1 MSGLDQAAGP
11 RRPAPVAPWSSRPAP
26 AVEALFPHRADSL
39 GHVIE
44 SGRPRLR
51 RRYGRWRLV
60 RLSPVILT
68 VVIASLAYAT
78 PPEMAFSRLLPAA
91 PALAAA
97 MWPVLPTVLLGTVCL
112 LLMIGLSLVF
122 PDLGTW
128 WTAAGIIAVTVA
140 AAYGSHVRLQRERTL
155 FQVRLVAEAAQ
166 QVVLSPMPRRF
177 GNVEIESLYLA
188 AAAEARIGGDFYEVV
203 DTPYGVRLLIGDVR
217 GKGLPAVGA
226 AAAIVNAFREAAYGE
241 ADMVDIAR
249 RLDASSA
256 RYNAAFPPDGPMER
270 FATALLVEIRPEG
283 GRIDILNCGHPPPL
297 LLHRGELRALESPTP
312 SPLLSLAELIGDHY
326 EVDTF
331 TCAPGDTLL
340 LYTDGIAEARAR
352 DGEFFPLSAW
362 MRRQPPTPPGE
373 LLAALHRDLVRYSR
387 GRLEDDVAALAVRL
401 SPP

>member
-1 MSGLDQAAGP
+1 M
-11 RRPAPVAPWSSRPAP
+11 
-26 AVEALFPHRADSL
+26 
-39 GHVIE
+39 
-44 SGRPRLR
+44 
-51 RRYGRWRLV
+51 

-155 FQVRLVAEAAQ
+155 FQVRLVADAAQ

-177 GNVEIESLYLA
+177 RNIEIESLYLA

-241 ADMVDIAR
+241 SDLVDVAR
-249 RLDASSA
+249 RLDASSS
-256 RYNAAFPPDGPMER
+256 RYNAAYPPDGSMER
-270 FATALLVEIRPEG
+270 FATALLVEIPHEG
-283 GRIDILNCGHPPPL
+283 KRIDILNCGHPPPML
-297 LLHRGELRALESPTP
+297 LNRSKLRVLESVTP
-312 SPLLSLAELIGDHY
+312 SPLLSLADLIGDHY
-326 EVDTF
+326 NVDTF
-331 TCAPGDTLL
+331 DFAPGDLLL
-340 LYTDGIAEARAR
+340 LYTDGITEARAR
-352 DGEFFPLSAW
+352 NGEFFPLATW
-362 MRRQPPTPPGE
+362 MRRQPPTPPRE
-373 LLAALHRDLVRYSR
+373 LLTALHRDLLRYSR
-387 GRLEDDVAALAVRL
+387 GSLDDDVAALAVRL
-401 SPP
+401 REP

>member
-1 MSGLDQAAGP
+1 M
-11 RRPAPVAPWSSRPAP
+11 
-26 AVEALFPHRADSL
+26 
-39 GHVIE
+39 
-44 SGRPRLR
+44 
-51 RRYGRWRLV
+51 

-112 LLMIGLSLVF
+112 FLMIGLGLVF

-155 FQVRLVAEAAQ
+155 FQVRLVADAAQ

-177 GNVEIESLYLA
+177 GSIAIESLYLA

-203 DTPYGVRLLIGDVR
+203 DTPFGVRLLIGDVR

-226 AAAIVNAFREAAYGE
+226 AAAIVNAFREAAYDEG
-241 ADMVDIAR
+241 DMVDIAR
-249 RLDASSA
+249 RLDASST
-256 RYNAAFPPDGPMER
+256 RYNAAFPPEGPMER
-270 FATALLVEIRPEG
+270 FATALLVEIPHGG
-283 GRIDILNCGHPPPL
+283 GRIDVLNCGHPPPL
-297 LLHRGELRALESPTP
+297 LLHRGKVRVLESVTP
-312 SPLLSLAELIGDHY
+312 SPLLSLAELIGERY
-326 EVDTF
+326 TVDTF
-331 TCAPGDTLL
+331 AFAPGDLLL

-352 DGEFFPLSAW
+352 DGEFFPLAAW
-362 MRRQPPTPPGE
+362 MHQQPPTPPRE

-387 GRLEDDVAALAVRL
+387 GRLDDDIAALAVRL
-401 SPP
+401 YES

>member
-1 MSGLDQAAGP
+1 M
-11 RRPAPVAPWSSRPAP
+11 
-26 AVEALFPHRADSL
+26 
-39 GHVIE
+39 IE

-51 RRYGRWRLV
+51 RRPGPGRLV

-112 LLMIGLSLVF
+112 FLMIGLGLVF

-155 FQVRLVAEAAQ
+155 FQVRLVADAAQ
-166 QVVLSPMPRRF
+166 QVVLSPMPHRVR
-177 GNVEIESLYLA
+177 NIEIESLYLA
-188 AAAEARIGGDFYEVV
+188 AAAEASIGGDFYEVV

-241 ADMVDIAR
+241 ADLVNIAR
-249 RLDASSA
+249 RLDTSST

-270 FATALLVEIRPEG
+270 FATALLAEIPREG
-283 GRIDILNCGHPPPL
+283 RRIDILNCGHPPPL
-297 LLHRGELRALESPTP
+297 LLTRKKLRVLEAATP
-312 SPLLSLAELIGDHY
+312 SPLLSLAGLIGDHY
-326 EVDTF
+326 SVDTF
-331 TCAPGDTLL
+331 DFAPGDLLL

-352 DGEFFPLSAW
+352 DGEFFPLAAW
-362 MRRQPPTPPGE
+362 MRGQPPTPPRE
-373 LLAALHRDLVRYSR
+373 LLTALHRDLLRYSR
-387 GRLEDDVAALAVRL
+387 GRLDDDIAALAVRL
-401 SPP
+401 GEP

>member
-1 MSGLDQAAGP
+1 M
-11 RRPAPVAPWSSRPAP
+11 
-26 AVEALFPHRADSL
+26 
-39 GHVIE
+39 IE
-44 SGRPRLR
+44 SGRPQLR
-51 RRYGRWRLV
+51 RRYGRGRLV

-68 VVIASLAYAT
+68 VVIASLAYTT

-112 LLMIGLSLVF
+112 FLMIGLSLVF

-155 FQVRLVAEAAQ
+155 FQVRLVADVAQ

-226 AAAIVNAFREAAYGE
+226 AAAIVNAFREAAYAE
-241 ADMVDIAR
+241 TDMVNVAR
-249 RLDASSA
+249 RLDASCT
-256 RYNAAFPPDGPMER
+256 RYNAAFPPDGTMER
-270 FATALLVEIRPEG
+270 FATALLAEIPHEG
-283 GRIDILNCGHPPPL
+283 RRIDILNCGHPPPL
-297 LLHRGELRALESPTP
+297 LLNRKNLRVLESAIP
-312 SPLLSLAELIGDHY
+312 SPLLNLAELIGDHY
-326 EVDTF
+326 TIDTF
-331 TCAPGDTLL
+331 DFAPGDLLL

-352 DGEFFPLSAW
+352 DGEFFPLAAW
-362 MRRQPPTPPGE
+362 MCRQPLTPPRE
-373 LLAALHRDLVRYSR
+373 LLTALHRDLLRHCK
-387 GRLEDDVAALAVRL
+387 GRLDDDIAALAVRL
-401 SPP
+401 GRP

>member
-1 MSGLDQAAGP
+1 M
-11 RRPAPVAPWSSRPAP
+11 
-26 AVEALFPHRADSL
+26 
-39 GHVIE
+39 
-44 SGRPRLR
+44 
-51 RRYGRWRLV
+51 

-68 VVIASLAYAT
+68 VVIASLAYNT

-112 LLMIGLSLVF
+112 ILMIGLSFVF

-155 FQVRLVAEAAQ
+155 FQVRLVADAAQ
-166 QVVLSPMPRRF
+166 QVVLSPLPRRF
-177 GNVEIESLYLA
+177 GGIEIESLYLA

-203 DTPYGVRLLIGDVR
+203 DTPFGVRLLIGDVR

-249 RLDASSA
+249 RMDASST
-256 RYNAAFPPDGPMER
+256 RYNGAFPPEGPLER
-270 FATALLVEIRPEG
+270 FATALLVQIPHG
-283 GRIDILNCGHPPPL
+283 GRRIDILNCGHPPPL
-297 LLHRGELRALESPTP
+297 LLNRGKVRVLESTTP
-312 SPLLSLAELIGDHY
+312 SPLISLAELIGDHY
-326 EVDTF
+326 SVDTF
-331 TCAPGDTLL
+331 DFAPDDLLL

-352 DGEFFPLSAW
+352 GGEFFPLTTW
-362 MRRQPPTPPGE
+362 MRQQPPTPPDE
-373 LLAALHRDLVRYSR
+373 LLTALHRDLLSHSK
-387 GRLEDDVAALAVRL
+387 GRLDDDIAALAVRL
-401 SPP
+401 CEP

>member
-1 MSGLDQAAGP
+1 M
-11 RRPAPVAPWSSRPAP
+11 
-26 AVEALFPHRADSL
+26 
-39 GHVIE
+39 IE
-44 SGRPRLR
+44 SGRLRLR
-51 RRYGRWRLV
+51 RRPGPGRLV

-78 PPEMAFSRLLPAA
+78 PPELAFSRLLPAA

-155 FQVRLVAEAAQ
+155 FQVRLVADAAQ
-166 QVVLSPMPRRF
+166 QVVLSPLPRRI
-177 GNVEIESLYLA
+177 GGIEIESLYLA

-256 RYNAAFPPDGPMER
+256 RYNAAFPPEGPMER
-270 FATALLVEIRPEG
+270 FATALLVEIPHEG
-283 GRIDILNCGHPPPL
+283 SHIDILNCGHPPPL
-297 LLHRGELRALESPTP
+297 LLNPAGLRVLEPDTP
-312 SPLLSLAELIGDHY
+312 SPLLSLAELIGDRY
-326 EVDTF
+326 IVDSYDF
-331 TCAPGDTLL
+331 APNDLLL

-352 DGEFFPLSAW
+352 DGEFFPLAAW
-362 MRRQPPTPPGE
+362 MRRQPPTRPGE
-373 LLAALHRDLVRYSR
+373 LLTALHRDLLHYSR
-387 GRLEDDVAALAVRL
+387 GRLDDDIAAIAVRL
-401 SPP
+401 REP